1 MELWRTII
9 DNLLLI
15 VPGLAGCLMAAGFIF
30 LMFAGDNPYRTS
42 IAINII
48 SRALVGL
55 IICFAAVAVY
65 ELLSNCTGSGC

>member
-1 MELWRTII
+1 MELWRPII

-15 VPGLAGCLMAAGFIF
+15 VPALAGCLMATGFIL
-30 LMFAGDNPYRTS
+30 LMFAGDHPYRIS

-48 SRALVGL
+48 NRALVGL
-55 IICFAAVAVY
+55 MICFAAVAVY